1 MPIQE
6 WSETT
11 IIAQLSDEPLF
22 SEDFE
27 SLMRRVTG
35 TPPTPDVIIN
45 LQDVTAL
52 NSSNLA
58 QLIKLRD
65 AVERGGSRL
74 RICSLSDTIWSVFL
88 VTRLDRLFEFT
99 DDVTTSLT
107 SLQLEEDSR

>member
-11 IIAQLSDEPLF
+11 IIAQLSNEPLF

-45 LQDVTAL
+45 LQDV
-52 NSSNLA
+52 
-58 QLIKLRD
+58 
-65 AVERGGSRL
+65 VP
-74 RICSLSDTIWSVFL
+74 
-88 VTRLDRLFEFT
+88 
-99 DDVTTSLT
+99 
-107 SLQLEEDSR
+107 